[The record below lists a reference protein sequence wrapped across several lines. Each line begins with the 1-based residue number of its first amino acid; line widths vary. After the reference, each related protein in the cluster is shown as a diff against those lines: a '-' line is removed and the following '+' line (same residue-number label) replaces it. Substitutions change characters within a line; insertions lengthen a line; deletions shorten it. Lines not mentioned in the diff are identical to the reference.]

1 MFMSISTNRLSMI
14 IGIQTMSIINIRMGL
29 SGMGRSRIAIRM
41 CIRRCGI
48 GMRIFRMCIIG
59 MSIEVCGEGLV
70 FGGRGWMGRPDATK
84 PALGG
89 LCR

>member
-1 MFMSISTNRLSMI
+1 
-14 IGIQTMSIINIRMGL
+14 
-29 SGMGRSRIAIRM
+29 M

-70 FGGRGWMGRPDATK
+70 FGGGGWMGWPDATK

-89 LCR
+89 LCC